1 MPASK
6 SRKVKRPDAAATRRK
21 VVVDFPRDLFRQAE
35 RAASELAV
43 NRSNFIRA
51 AVEHYIGEMGRKRL
65 ERELIEG
72 YTANAEL
79 SRRINEEFSHVD
91 AEIY

>member
-1 MPASK
+1 MA
-6 SRKVKRPDAAATRRK
+6 RG
-21 VVVDFPRDLFRQAE
+21 

-51 AVEHYIGEMGRKRL
+51 AVEQYIREMGRKRL

-72 YTANAEL
+72 YTANAGL

-91 AEIY
+91 AEIR